1 MRKESQMKGLLTVLK
16 KVDDHIYS
24 VQKVFI
30 LVAVAI
36 MVVTN
41 GAQVFCRYVLH
52 SSLPWSEQLSL
63 LMYLVLVMLGANLAV
78 KTDSETKI
86 DIISPKDPKRAA
98 MLRLVCDIF
107 SLIAIVAFIRSAVAL
122 VAYTVKFPNNYSSLK
137 ISYNYCYVWLI
148 IGFSLI
154 FIDKIINLVK
164 NICIVKGEDI
174 SDLYPETKIVKEGEN
189 E

>member
-1 MRKESQMKGLLTVLK
+1 MKGLLAVLK
-16 KVDDHIYS
+16 KIDDHIYS
-24 VQKVFI
+24 VQKIFI

-36 MVVTN
+36 MVITN

-52 SSLPWSEQLSL
+52 SSL

-86 DIISPKDPKRAA
+86 DVLSPKDPKKNA

-107 SLIAIVAFIRSAVAL
+107 SLVAIVAFIRSAVAL
-122 VAYTVKFPNNYSSLK
+122 VRYTAQFPNNYSSLK

-154 FIDKIINLVK
+154 FIDKIINLIK

-174 SDLYPETKIVKEGEN
+174 SDLYPETKTEKEAEA
-189 E
+189 

>member
-1 MRKESQMKGLLTVLK
+1 MKGLLAVLK
-16 KVDDHIYS
+16 KIDDHIYS
-24 VQKVFI
+24 VQKIFI

-36 MVVTN
+36 MVITN

-86 DIISPKDPKRAA
+86 DVLSPKDPKKNA
-98 MLRLVCDIF
+98 MLRLVCDVF
-107 SLIAIVAFIRSAVAL
+107 SLVAIVAFIRSAVAL
-122 VAYTVKFPNNYSSLK
+122 VRYTAQFPNSYSSLK

-154 FIDKIINLVK
+154 FIDKIINLIK

-174 SDLYPETKIVKEGEN
+174 SDLYPETKTEKEAEA
-189 E
+189 